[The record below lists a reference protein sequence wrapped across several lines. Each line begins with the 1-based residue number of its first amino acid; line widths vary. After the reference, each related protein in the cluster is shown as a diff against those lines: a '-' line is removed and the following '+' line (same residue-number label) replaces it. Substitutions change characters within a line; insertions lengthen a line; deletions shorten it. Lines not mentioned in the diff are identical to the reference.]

1 MKKLLITG
9 AEGFVGHYLIEQLKN
24 KYNIL
29 ATYFLEKDFEVQSV
43 YLDISDLESL
53 NKYVTDY
60 RPDIICHLAA
70 QSSGGVSY
78 NNPYQ
83 TYSINVLGTA
93 NILECIRTASNNIRL
108 FIPSSSDV
116 YGIPNYLPIDEKH
129 PLNPT
134 NPYSSS
140 KMIAEQITMQYV
152 MHYDLDAVLSRSF
165 NHTGI
170 GQDEK
175 FFVPTVI
182 RKIRNAKDGDTI
194 TMGNIAIMRDFLD
207 VRDMVRAYE
216 LLLES
221 APGIYNVAANDPTVL
236 NDIVEFV
243 IKLSGKHI
251 NIKIDPD
258 KVRKNE
264 NLRLFGTFEKLKK
277 ETGWEPKIS
286 INETLEW
293 MYKNYE

>member
-1 MKKLLITG
+1 MISNGT
-9 AEGFVGHYLIEQLKN
+9 N
-24 KYNIL
+24 K
-29 ATYFLEKDFEVQSV
+29 
-43 YLDISDLESL
+43 
-53 NKYVTDY
+53 
-60 RPDIICHLAA
+60 
-70 QSSGGVSY
+70 
-78 NNPYQ
+78 
-83 TYSINVLGTA
+83 
-93 NILECIRTASNNIRL
+93 IRL

-182 RKIRNAKDGDTI
+182 RKIKNAKDGDTI
-194 TMGNIAIMRDFLD
+194 TMGNLAIMRDFLD

-221 APGIYNVAANDPTVL
+221 APGIYNVAANNPVVL

-264 NLRLFGTFEKLKK
+264 NLRLFGTFEKLRK
-277 ETGWEPKIS
+277 ETEWEPKIL
-286 INETLEW
+286 INETLDW